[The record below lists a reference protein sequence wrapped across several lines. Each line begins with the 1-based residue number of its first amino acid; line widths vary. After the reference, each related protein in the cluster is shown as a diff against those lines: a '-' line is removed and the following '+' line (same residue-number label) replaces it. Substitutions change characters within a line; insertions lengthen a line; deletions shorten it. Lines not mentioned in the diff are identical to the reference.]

1 MNKKK
6 RYFLF
11 ALAISAV
18 LGCYLLLG
26 SFGIALDR
34 RETTVS
40 DSEGLMAIDPDKIL
54 QLISQN
60 PGQAFTPISDLDYPA
75 YRDSVSEIE
84 PVLWGQSDYL
94 SIVKTFFQ
102 VNWKDTIA
110 DWKIKDFLFHLSCDN
125 AQVSLHPQSAQLKLY
140 QVNNHDTG
148 TDSRIERYI
157 FISPHE
163 SLLEWGET
171 EYSPDY
177 SSHRYYDLSQVK
189 ISAEEALRIAEDNGG
204 RDYRLSQNNECSIS
218 VFLKYS
224 NWPLTD
230 YNWRV
235 YYSRDYSIEVDKR
248 SGAYKIIS
256 GD

>member
-11 ALAISAV
+11 VLAISAV

-26 SFGIALDR
+26 SFGIELDR

-40 DSEGLMAIDPDKIL
+40 DSEGLMAIDPDRIL
-54 QLISQN
+54 QLISHN
-60 PGQAFTPISDLDYPA
+60 PDQAFTPIFDLDYPT

-94 SIVKTFFQ
+94 SIVETFFQ
-102 VNWKDTIA
+102 VNWKDELANWELYDIY
-110 DWKIKDFLFHLSCDN
+110 FSLSCSDADKMQYMQYADYTFHRILKN
-125 AQVSLHPQSAQLKLY
+125 AKGP
-140 QVNNHDTG
+140 DT
-148 TDSRIERYI
+148 RIERRVYVQL
-157 FISPHE
+157 HE

-204 RDYRLSQNNECSIS
+204 RDYRLSQNNECSTS

-224 NWPLTD
+224 NWLFAD

-235 YYSRDYSIEVDKR
+235 YYSRDYSVEVDKQ
-248 SGAYKIIS
+248 SGTYKIIS
-256 GD
+256 SD